1 MKASDD
7 FSLFILTF
15 QFILQLICGDSTIY
29 VIDNTLYFSNNMFKI
44 SVAKVHFFDE
54 ITKSFSQKIDFPT
67 KKSLHLLLF
76 MNEYDISV
84 IFYLIFLLN

>member
-29 VIDNTLYFSNNMFKI
+29 VIDNTLNFSNIMF
-44 SVAKVHFFDE
+44 
-54 ITKSFSQKIDFPT
+54 
-67 KKSLHLLLF
+67 
-76 MNEYDISV
+76 
-84 IFYLIFLLN
+84 